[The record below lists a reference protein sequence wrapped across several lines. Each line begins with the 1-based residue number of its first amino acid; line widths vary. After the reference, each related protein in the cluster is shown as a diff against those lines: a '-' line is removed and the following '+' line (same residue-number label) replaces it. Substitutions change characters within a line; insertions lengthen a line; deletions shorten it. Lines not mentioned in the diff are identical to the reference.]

1 MKRSEAS
8 WAASAPETSGRG
20 RRRPLAAQEK
30 ERDARNTCLGDGVD
44 KGTFVLDR
52 ESGSGPP
59 SQGFLSGVLGRI
71 SMECSSALQVCP
83 FRWSPVIGQHGGRE
97 SSVSTA
103 GPDISHGVS
112 QPGVAAF
119 PDLELTPS

>member
-1 MKRSEAS
+1 MKPAGLHRLQKQVAEAEEGPLQLRRKREMQGTRAWGMGWTKARSCS
-8 WAASAPETSGRG
+8 I
-20 RRRPLAAQEK
+20 
-30 ERDARNTCLGDGVD
+30 ERAVLVLHPKGFYLEFLG
-44 KGTFVLDR
+44 
-52 ESGSGPP
+52 GSQWNAHQL
-59 SQGFLSGVLGRI
+59 SRCVLSGL
-71 SMECSSALQVCP
+71 
-83 FRWSPVIGQHGGRE
+83 WSPVIGQHGGRE